1 MQLTSSQNQIRKR
14 NALDG
19 QQPMN
24 VGETERIVS
33 MVGGAALLLYAVNR
47 GSWPGLVAGVAG
59 ADLLY
64 RGITGYCVIYDKMG
78 MSTAYEQPTTGRLIA
93 GRTANHKSSGAQSA
107 TGIHVHK
114 AVTVN
119 RPIEEVYD
127 YWQNLDNLP
136 NFMHHVQSVQRQG
149 QSHSHWVVNVSPKLT
164 LEWDAETTEARKN
177 EVIGWRSLPGTT
189 VENQG
194 EVRFKPAPGQ
204 RGTEVHVTIAY
215 QPPGGI
221 IGETFARFIKGITE
235 QQIKEDIRRFKH
247 VLEAG
252 EFPTI
257 EGQPMG
263 K

>member
-14 NALDG
+14 NTLDG

-47 GSWPGLVAGVAG
+47 GSWRGLVAGAAG
-59 ADLLY
+59 ADVLY
-64 RGITGYCVIYDKMG
+64 RGITGYCVLYDKMG
-78 MSTAYEQPTTGRLIA
+78 ISTAAEQPTTGKLMTRSA
-93 GRTANHKSSGAQSA
+93 FNGRTNGVQSA
-107 TGIHVHK
+107 TGVHVHK

-119 RPIEEVYD
+119 RPVEAVYE
-127 YWQNLDNLP
+127 YWQNLENLP
-136 NFMHHVQSVQRQG
+136 NFMHHVQSVQMQG
-149 QSHSHWVVNVSPKLT
+149 QGHSHWVVNVSPKLT
-164 LEWDAETTEARKN
+164 LEWDAETTEERKN
-177 EVIGWRSLPGTT
+177 ELIRWRSLPGAT

-194 EVRFKPAPGQ
+194 EVRFKPVPGE

-221 IGETFARFIKGITE
+221 IGEAFARFIKGTTE
-235 QQIKEDIRRFKH
+235 QQIKEDIRRFKSM
-247 VLEAG
+247 LEAD

-257 EGQPMG
+257 EGQPRG